1 MGKEFQAN
9 DEVSRRE
16 GIGGSDAYAA
26 ANIMTPAMQS
36 WATSQY
42 ELFCI
47 KLGKLAVKDISD
59 LPSVKWGSWLEGP
72 VLEKINQTTK
82 YRLRRDTSTHWCE
95 MYPYLYAHID
105 AYLVGN
111 SIEAFGKTYKKV
123 LAEIKCPLTYS
134 SKNYGEEGTDELP
147 VWTLMQCIHYLVVH
161 PNVDAI
167 FVFVQLPH
175 EELRHYVVEQGHK
188 LVKTYIKATSRFWSF
203 VEEARKN
210 PKMKGGPVPS
220 TERDL
225 MVKNWDHEDHFIKFD
240 TKTEIEIR
248 FIEQK
253 KEEIEKLEAEIVT
266 HRFNV
271 INEIGESKGGL
282 LNDGRKVSL
291 SRKQVREYTPA
302 DAKNAYLKEYKKCC
316 TNFNKSLFTKTYSDL
331 VDKICE
337 VGRHTALK
345 IPKIK

>member
-82 YRLRRDTSTHWCE
+82 YQLRRDTSTHWCDK
-95 MYPYLYAHID
+95 YPYLYAHID
-105 AYLVGN
+105 AYLVGKQ
-111 SIEAFGKTYKKV
+111 IEAFGKTYKKV
-123 LAEIKCPLTYS
+123 LAEIKCPGTYS
-134 SKNYGEEGTDELP
+134 AKNYGEEGTDEIP
-147 VWTLMQCIHYLVVH
+147 VWNLMQCIHYLVVH

-203 VEEARKN
+203 V
-210 PKMKGGPVPS
+210 
-220 TERDL
+220 
-225 MVKNWDHEDHFIKFD
+225 
-240 TKTEIEIR
+240 
-248 FIEQK
+248 
-253 KEEIEKLEAEIVT
+253 
-266 HRFNV
+266 
-271 INEIGESKGGL
+271 
-282 LNDGRKVSL
+282 
-291 SRKQVREYTPA
+291 
-302 DAKNAYLKEYKKCC
+302 
-316 TNFNKSLFTKTYSDL
+316 
-331 VDKICE
+331 
-337 VGRHTALK
+337 
-345 IPKIK
+345 

>member
-26 ANIMTPAMQS
+26 ANIMTPAMQN

-82 YRLRRDTSTHWCE
+82 YQLRRDTSTHWCDK
-95 MYPYLYAHID
+95 YPYLYAHID
-105 AYLVGN
+105 AYLVGK

-220 TERDL
+220 TVHDFTI
-225 MVKNWDHEDHFIKFD
+225 KNWDHDDNFLKMNSEGEDAWNRIKERKAKTKIMEAEDIEDKITMQKSVGTAQGAMLSDGTKLKCIRKDNRSYKEEDVKAKFAEAYKMCQKFD
-240 TKTEIEIR
+240 RPMFT
-248 FIEQK
+248 
-253 KEEIEKLEAEIVT
+253 
-266 HRFNV
+266 
-271 INEIGESKGGL
+271 
-282 LNDGRKVSL
+282 RKFS
-291 SRKQVREYTPA
+291 YM
-302 DAKNAYLKEYKKCC
+302 
-316 TNFNKSLFTKTYSDL
+316 
-331 VDKICE
+331 VDEICE
-337 VGRHTALK
+337 TTQTVQFREMKL
-345 IPKIK
+345 